1 MAKNK
6 YKVDDMNRADGWQNV
21 LTGLGIRGRDK
32 NLATNF
38 KLCRKFGPAEL
49 DEIYRADGMTRRIID
64 TVAEDMVRQGIE
76 IENEPSG
83 MVLTRLDELGV
94 NKILIDLIK
103 WARLYGGAL
112 GILGIADG
120 RSLDEP
126 VNNNNIREIK
136 WIHVFERFSIS
147 NADGII
153 DSDLNSPNFG
163 KPIRY
168 LITDNRTGDTF
179 IVHNSR
185 TIRMDWN
192 ELPPRRIQEN
202 DGWGDPL
209 ILSIFEELK
218 NFSSAFSNSGVLI
231 HDFVNH
237 VLKIPNLAQ
246 IFASECGDSQVQK
259 RIDILNMAKS
269 VLNTI
274 VIDGDESYEKVTTNI
289 AGLPELLDRF
299 MLGISAVTGIPITLL
314 FGRAPAGLNAT
325 GDADIR
331 NYYDMIKNKQ
341 ECNLRPVLEK
351 IIQLIFLSKDGFF
364 RGIEPKD
371 WKLKF
376 IPLWQ
381 NTDQEEADIRR
392 TVAETDSI
400 YIDRGVL
407 DPDEVA
413 VSRFGSAK
421 FSMDTEIDING
432 RNETFETLQQ
442 QADIQGN
449 RENITEPES

>member
-1 MAKNK
+1 MNK
-6 YKVDDMNRADGWQNV
+6 KKEKKESSNRYDGWQNV

-38 KLCRKFGPAEL
+38 RFCRKFGAGEL
-49 DEIYRADGMTRRIID
+49 DQLYRADGMTRRVID
-64 TVAEDMVRQGIE
+64 IVAEDMIRQGFE
-76 IENEPSG
+76 IDNEPSG
-83 MVLTRLDELGV
+83 MVLTRFDELGI
-94 NKILIDLIK
+94 NKIIIDIIK
-103 WARLYGGAL
+103 WARLYGGSL
-112 GILGIADG
+112 GILGVADG
-120 RSLDEP
+120 RPLDEP
-126 VNNNNIREIK
+126 INENNIRELK
-136 WIHVFERFSIS
+136 WIHVFDRFSVS

-153 DSDLNSPNFG
+153 EGDLNSPNFG
-163 KPIRY
+163 KPLRY
-168 LITDNRTGDTF
+168 LVTDNRSGKNF
-179 IVHNSR
+179 IVHNDR

-192 ELPPRRIQEN
+192 ELSPRRTQEN

-209 ILSIFEELK
+209 ILSIYEELK
-218 NFSSAFSNSGVLI
+218 NYSSAFSNSGVLI

-269 VLNTI
+269 VLNTV
-274 VIDGDESYEKVTTNI
+274 VIDAEESYEKISTNLS
-289 AGLPELLDRF
+289 GLPELLDRF
-299 MLGISAVTGIPITLL
+299 MLGVSSVTGIPITLL

-325 GDADIR
+325 GESDIR

-351 IIQLIFLSKDGFF
+351 LIQLIFLSKDGFF
-364 RGIEPKD
+364 KGEEPQD

-392 TVAETDSI
+392 TVAETDAI

-413 VSRFGSAK
+413 VSRFANAK
-421 FSMDTEIDING
+421 FTMDTEIDING
-432 RNETFETLQQ
+432 RQETFQTIQQ
-442 QADIQGN
+442 QAEMQGE
-449 RENITEPES
+449 RENIEEPLN